1 MISNPHTGQA
11 VQIWYG
17 QRTRS
22 MMPLHGR
29 LGVVVIA
36 GRGRPR
42 NHVVLVD
49 GERVIVPAGNLRP
62 VRRTR
67 LLEPCGGQAASAG
80 GPVGNNAVAW
90 VE

>member
-1 MISNPHTGQA
+1 MISNPHIGQA

-17 QRTRS
+17 QRTRA

-29 LGVVVIA
+29 LGVVMVA

-42 NHVVLVD
+42 NHVVLVQ
-49 GERVIVPAGNLRP
+49 GMRFVVPAGNLR
-62 VRRTR
+62 
-67 LLEPCGGQAASAG
+67 S
-80 GPVGNNAVAW
+80 VGNNAVAW